1 MGATCTPR
9 TWSRPSWEHKP
20 VLKRAARCPWESL
33 ICTFM
38 HSSPT
43 HLLHVCHFCRD
54 PLAGPPHG
62 GCTAD
67 RGAGLP
73 PNKHGRLGGPRG
85 GRGGSPMLTPA
96 YTLGRGM
103 VMNRGAGAG
112 GEDRC
117 LPARALGSLLW
128 IHKPEQISFQT
139 KKDIIWGEPI
149 LSSRSF
155 ALLSCQLRTFSVT
168 CTVAIMS
175 QRAGWTPR

>member
-1 MGATCTPR
+1 MEQTFLGTQTRPEEGCALPMG
-9 TWSRPSWEHKP
+9 
-20 VLKRAARCPWESL
+20 V
-33 ICTFM
+33 
-38 HSSPT
+38 T
-43 HLLHVCHFCRD
+43 HLYIHAFFPSTLIACVPLLQR
-54 PLAGPPHG
+54 PLAGPPHR

-73 PNKHGRLGGPRG
+73 TNKHGRLGGPHG
-85 GRGGSPMLTPA
+85 GGCGSPMLTPA
-96 YTLGRGM
+96 YTLARGM
-103 VMNRGAGAG
+103 IMKGGAGAG

-117 LPARALGSLLW
+117 LPAGALGSLLW

-149 LSSRSF
+149 LSSQSF
-155 ALLSCQLRTFSVT
+155 ALLSGQLRTFSVT